1 MLALARYGH
10 TLRFY
15 IRPHFAKRPPV
26 ATLKLRFVPVAAA
39 RPTGSQKRPYAKWPT
54 LGPGA
59 STVGACR
66 SHPRPTRRRLGTLFA
81 GVAPWHQSVRY
92 AQFSSQWPAASH
104 RVSAPPAP
112 SGCAACPVRPHGA
125 PTYANNAQRC
135 RASPRPPRQRRS
147 PQQFRKLTAAERSLV
162 RAVMP

>member
-81 GVAPWHQSVRY
+81 GVAPWHQSVRF
-92 AQFSSQWPAASH
+92 AQCFMS
-104 RVSAPPAP
+104 V
-112 SGCAACPVRPHGA
+112 ACGQSPRISPVRPHGA
-125 PTYANNAQRC
+125 PNSHL
-135 RASPRPPRQRRS
+135 RALRP
-147 PQQFRKLTAAERSLV
+147 
-162 RAVMP
+162 